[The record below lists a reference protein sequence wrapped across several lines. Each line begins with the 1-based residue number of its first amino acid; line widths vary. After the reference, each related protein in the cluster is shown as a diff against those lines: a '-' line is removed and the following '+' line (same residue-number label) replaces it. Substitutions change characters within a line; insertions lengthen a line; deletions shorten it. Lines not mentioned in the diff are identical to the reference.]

1 EFQVNQSGWTAMNP
15 NRSFTIGC
23 ECSTTDTVNEWELE
37 MKLQKESDSDWFCI
51 ATENGNSKG
60 NCFGK
65 KKAWNKAEFTLT
77 DQAGDHVDNYTCTFT
92 RTHPLPIIL
101 KQGKGT
107 IVFPTTHCLES
118 NLLLWILGGVAAFFC
133 ICSLSLTYAFITL
146 RRESRDPDGN
156 AEYVDMRKVRPV
168 NRGSARD
175 INYNSHSSFFVGQ

>member
-1 EFQVNQSGWTAMNP
+1 MAILYYNTCNINFLNKTGGEFFANKIRDIIPPSQEPFPALVSTMTHKEKARQREFQVNQSGWTAMNP
-15 NRSFTIGC
+15 NRPFTIGC

-107 IVFPTTHCLES
+107 IVFPS
-118 NLLLWILGGVAAFFC
+118 
-133 ICSLSLTYAFITL
+133 
-146 RRESRDPDGN
+146 
-156 AEYVDMRKVRPV
+156 EYF
-168 NRGSARD
+168 SA
-175 INYNSHSSFFVGQ
+175 